1 MIRRFQVA
9 DDSDSAPV
17 DVLLVEDDSA
27 DVLLIREVF
36 EQYKIRNALY
46 VVGDGEQAMEFVR
59 RTGEFADVPRPG
71 LILLDIN
78 LPRRNGLEVLADIKS
93 DGDLRHI
100 PVIMLTTSEADED
113 VMRSYQH
120 HANAYI
126 SKPVD
131 FDRFAE
137 VVRKIDDFFLTLVR
151 LPK

>member
-1 MIRRFQVA
+1 MA

-78 LPRRNGLEVLADIKS
+78 LPRRNGLEVLAAMERES
-93 DGDLRHI
+93 FDLVLMDVQM
-100 PVIMLTTSEADED
+100 PEMGGLETTAAIREKENPPATMSLLW
-113 VMRSYQH
+113 R
-120 HANAYI
+120 
-126 SKPVD
+126 
-131 FDRFAE
+131 
-137 VVRKIDDFFLTLVR
+137 
-151 LPK
+151 